1 MNTRQAENEIAFER
15 LETNLAQR
23 DATNLKW
30 IIGFGI
36 ALAVIVLGGMKII
49 SD

>member
-1 MNTRQAENEIAFER
+1 MNTRQAENETAFER
-15 LETNLAQR
+15 LEKNLAKR

-36 ALAVIVLGGMKII
+36 ALAAIVLGGMKLII
-49 SD
+49 D

>member
-23 DATNLKW
+23 DATNLKMDHW
-30 IIGFGI
+30 IWYC
-36 ALAVIVLGGMKII
+36 VGGYRSWWDENNK
-49 SD
+49 